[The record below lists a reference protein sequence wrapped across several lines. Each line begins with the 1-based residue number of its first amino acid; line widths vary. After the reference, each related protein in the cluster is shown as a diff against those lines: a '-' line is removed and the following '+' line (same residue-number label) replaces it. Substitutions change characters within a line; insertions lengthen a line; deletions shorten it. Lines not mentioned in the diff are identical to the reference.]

1 MGGSAPVRTPEPK
14 QIQEREHTVPI
25 FNYLPLHS
33 LSALDKR
40 RHRVAVWVQPDGEVL
55 RLFLGDVWCSVTTGR
70 WHFTVGATNLQ
81 KQRGTQ
87 GFTTRDEA
95 AAALL
100 ADRQQQSAKVL
111 HKALDQTNLLRQ
123 ISALTPLTIA
133 ADEPSQETWHIRPL
147 PHSSG
152 ADVQLP
158 ELAMGIQAPARGF
171 DHLPPAS
178 RHDLAVLR
186 QRAVVDAANAILITD
201 AGQPHNPIID
211 VNPAFTAL
219 TGYPREAVLGRNC
232 RFLQGPGT
240 DPAAVAALREAIAT
254 NCPEPVTLLN
264 YRADGTSFWN
274 EITIAPLRDGQDQAR
289 YFVGIQ
295 RDVSA

>member
-1 MGGSAPVRTPEPK
+1 M
-14 QIQEREHTVPI
+14 PI

-40 RHRVAVWVQPDGEVL
+40 RQRVAVWVQPDGEVL

-81 KQRGTQ
+81 KQRGTE
-87 GFTTRDEA
+87 GFTTRD
-95 AAALL
+95 AAALAL
-100 ADRQQQSAKVL
+100 LEDRQQQSATVL
-111 HKALDQTNLLRQ
+111 HKALDQSNVLRQ
-123 ISALTPLTIA
+123 ISALAPLTIA
-133 ADEPSQETWHIRPL
+133 ADEPSNDTRHIGPVNL
-147 PHSSG
+147 SSWT
-152 ADVQLP
+152 DVHLP
-158 ELAMGIQAPARGF
+158 ELAMGIQAPAPPERARGF